1 MKLCCYS
8 KFWWSVTG
16 VITVALALVGAVV
29 SILYKRYTYEES
41 LHLTSGD
48 TRLISSYSHKFCER
62 LRLENTGMPNN
73 LETSLFIV
81 PDLVPGMLSARNVFR
96 TRIVDLS
103 LARRRYH
110 YWRVFLHPDSTVMLE
125 ACILNG
131 TGMEFFILRN
141 GRLNKWRAALDPRGH
156 ALDPHRRALGIPIT
170 NRCSEGRMQNK
181 SLDPDDYDAEDVYY
195 ILLVGLDGRVVNVL
209 NGTLYFEISEYS
221 TDAESGDVYSHCTT
235 GGGLVHPCS
244 VRVPLDLGSH
254 GVISAE
260 ATSLGLHSGIAAVDV
275 KVSCEPRAWI
285 YALMVVAPV
294 VIAMTFC
301 FISACVCG
309 YNHYNR
315 PQPAA
320 RGRDPPVAG
329 VANPGRYNRLQPAEG
344 GRNPVAGGDANPGNY
359 NRLRPDYG
367 GRDPAAGGD
376 ANPGNYNRP
385 QPADGGR
392 DPAAGGDANPGRYNR
407 LQPAEGG
414 RNPVAGGDANSG
426 NYNRHQ
432 PVDGGGDPVAGGD
445 ANPGNYNR
453 LQPVD
458 GGGDPAAAAA
468 VLANSPCNFHQ

>member
-8 KFWWSVTG
+8 KFWWTAAG

-29 SILYKRYTYEES
+29 GILYTSFTYEES

-48 TRLISSYSHKFCER
+48 TRLISSYSATFCES
-62 LRLENTGMPNN
+62 LRLKNTGMPNN
-73 LETSLFIV
+73 LETSLFIF
-81 PDLVPGMLSARNVFR
+81 PDLAPDKLSIRNIFK

-103 LARRRYH
+103 LSRRRYH

-131 TGMEFFILRN
+131 TGMEFFIVRN
-141 GRLNKWRAALDPRGH
+141 GRLNKWRDVLDPHGR

-181 SLDPDDYDAEDVYY
+181 SLDPDDYDVEDVYY
-195 ILLVGLDGRVVNVL
+195 VLLVGSNGGVVNVL

-260 ATSLGLHSGIAAVDV
+260 ATSLGLHAGIAAVDV
-275 KVSCEPRAWI
+275 KVSCEPRAWV

-294 VIAMTFC
+294 VIAMIFC
-301 FISACVCG
+301 FISACVYG
-309 YNHYNR
+309 YIHYNR

-320 RGRDPPVAG
+320 GDRDPAAG
-329 VANPGRYNRLQPAEG
+329 EDANPGRYNQ
-344 GRNPVAGGDANPGNY
+344 
-359 NRLRPDYG
+359 LRP
-367 GRDPAAGGD
+367 
-376 ANPGNYNRP
+376 N
-385 QPADGGR
+385 DGGR
-392 DPAAGGDANPGRYNR
+392 DPAAAGVTNR
-407 LQPAEGG
+407 
-414 RNPVAGGDANSG
+414 
-426 NYNRHQ
+426 
-432 PVDGGGDPVAGGD
+432 
-445 ANPGNYNR
+445 
-453 LQPVD
+453 
-458 GGGDPAAAAA
+458 
-468 VLANSPCNFHQ
+468 PCNYRE